1 MASFYFY
8 DLETSGRSPRDHRI
22 MQFAGQ
28 RTDMDLNL
36 IGEPDNIRIKLTPD
50 ILPEPDA
57 ILITGITPQQTIAEG
72 ITEAEF
78 LKYFTEEICT
88 DDTIFVGFNN
98 VRFDDE
104 FMRFTLWRNFY
115 DAYEWQWK
123 WGCSRWDLLDM
134 VRMTRALRPEGI
146 KWPFDS
152 EGKPSNRL
160 NLISSINGL
169 DHEKAHD
176 AMSDVGASVAV
187 AKLIKDRQPKLF
199 EFLLAHR
206 DKKKI
211 APLVEKG
218 DPIVYTSGRYPS
230 EFEKTTVAV
239 IVAKHPDRPGALMY
253 DLRVDPEPFLKMS
266 PAELAAAWAYRPR
279 VKNADAAQG
288 AGAVLSSGYFPI
300 KAMIYNRCP
309 AIAPLG
315 VMDKAS
321 QDRLKIDMDLI
332 NENLKKLR
340 SSKNFADNLVEALR
354 IMQPKNQTGLMIDER
369 KVDNQ
374 LYDGFINDAD
384 KNKMRVVRAVKGQ
397 EISDLNVE
405 FTDNRLKHLLPL
417 YKARN
422 FPKYLSEEERIW
434 WDNFRME
441 KLFAGDSSS
450 IAVKFF
456 KRLEELGKRESL
468 TGEQQYLLEELSLY
482 AQSVSPVEVS

>member
-28 RTDMDLNL
+28 RTDMNLNPV
-36 IGEPDNIRIKLTPD
+36 GEPDNIIIKLTPD

-57 ILITGITPQQTIAEG
+57 ILITGITPQQTMVEG

-78 LKYFTEEICT
+78 LKYFTEQICT
-88 DDTIFVGFNN
+88 DDTIFTGFNN

-134 VRMTRALRPEGI
+134 VRMTRALRPDGI

-176 AMSDVGASVAV
+176 AMSDVGASLAV
-187 AKLIKDRQPKLF
+187 ARLVKDKQPKLF
-199 EFLLAHR
+199 EFLLTHR

-218 DPIVYTSGRYPS
+218 DPLVYTSGRYPA
-230 EFEKTTVAV
+230 EFEKTTVAAMA
-239 IVAKHPDRPGALMY
+239 AKHPERQGALMY

-266 PAELAAAWAYRPR
+266 AADLAAKWNDWSKEAP
-279 VKNADAAQG
+279 
-288 AGAVLSSGYFPI
+288 YFPV
-300 KAMIYNRCP
+300 KVMVYNRCP

-315 VMDKAS
+315 VIDKNS
-321 QDRLKIDMDLI
+321 QERLRIDMDLI
-332 NENLKKLR
+332 NGHFKRLR
-340 SSKNFADNLVEALR
+340 ASKDFADKLAEALQ
-354 IMQPKNQTGLMIDER
+354 ITQPRDQTGLLADEH
-369 KVDNQ
+369 KVDSQ

-384 KNKMRVVRAVKGQ
+384 KNKMRVVRAAKG
-397 EISDLNVE
+397 EELSDLNIE

-422 FPKYLSEEERIW
+422 FSKYLSEEEQVW
-434 WDNFRME
+434 WDNFRLE
-441 KLFAGDSSS
+441 KLFAGENASL
-450 IAVKFF
+450 AARFF
-456 KRLEELGKRESL
+456 KRLEELGEREGLS
-468 TGEQQYLLEELSLY
+468 GEQQYLLEELNLY
-482 AQSVSPVEVS
+482 AQSISPVEVS